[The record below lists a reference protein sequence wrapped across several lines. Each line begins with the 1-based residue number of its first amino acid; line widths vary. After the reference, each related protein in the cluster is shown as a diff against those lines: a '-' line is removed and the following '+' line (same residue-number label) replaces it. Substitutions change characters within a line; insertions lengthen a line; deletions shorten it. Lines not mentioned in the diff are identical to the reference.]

1 MATFAF
7 SNTGAISYWLGATSL
22 WRVFTGTPTLYSSVS
37 TSDMNAIDAVGD
49 RAEVL
54 ILELLPLRRL
64 GAEQRAAGVDQ
75 IGTRQIEVADR
86 SGNIPARDRRW

>member
-37 TSDMNAIDAVGD
+37 TSDMNAI
-49 RAEVL
+49 
-54 ILELLPLRRL
+54 
-64 GAEQRAAGVDQ
+64 
-75 IGTRQIEVADR
+75 TR
-86 SGNIPARDRRW
+86 SGIAPKYWSSSSWPFGGLAPNSVRPALIRSGRDR